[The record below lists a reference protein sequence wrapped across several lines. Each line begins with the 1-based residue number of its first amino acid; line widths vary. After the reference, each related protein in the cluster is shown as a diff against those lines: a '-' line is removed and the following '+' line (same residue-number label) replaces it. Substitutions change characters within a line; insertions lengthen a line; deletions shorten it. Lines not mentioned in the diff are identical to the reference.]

1 MSKKGGAWER
11 EIADLLSD
19 WWVGK
24 PAVNRVFWRTS
35 NSGGTSTVRSRKGKT
50 MVSHAGDLTA
60 VDPIGEPLIKFI
72 TLELK
77 RGYSSTSLFD
87 VIDVDKGRK
96 NGWAEPQVEGF
107 IQQAVTAAKN
117 AGTPHWLLMVKRDKR
132 VPAVFFSGKLSD
144 ALGGVGNNCWP
155 GAVFYWK
162 LKRDDTAVEVYCTT
176 LSWFLSEVTPKMVKA
191 AYQKWRSKNNG

>member
-1 MSKKGGAWER
+1 
-11 EIADLLSD
+11 
-19 WWVGK
+19 
-24 PAVNRVFWRTS
+24 
-35 NSGGTSTVRSRKGKT
+35 

-162 LKRDDTAVEVYCTT
+162 MKKDDSPTEVYCTT
-176 LSWFLSEVTPKMVKA
+176 LS
-191 AYQKWRSKNNG
+191 